1 MVSFL
6 CFDLCFDGQGG
17 LNSISTIGGAENA
30 AQWRK
35 WTLQSCISSTNT
47 IAKRILFD
55 FIVSNLYAVLSMSG
69 WPKLGE
75 TANLLDKFSNMI
87 TEIVNLAVRLNA
99 LAAET
104 AMPGDLQVVTVEEGE
119 DYVSHDMTKDTP
131 EGEWDNMHGDAPY
144 SELVVGC
151 VGLGLKWRE
160 GDMYEAQLV
169 LKPIV
174 VLRKDKTRW

>member
-1 MVSFL
+1 M
-6 CFDLCFDGQGG
+6 
-17 LNSISTIGGAENA
+17 
-30 AQWRK
+30 
-35 WTLQSCISSTNT
+35 
-47 IAKRILFD
+47 
-55 FIVSNLYAVLSMSG
+55 LSMSG

-104 AMPGDLQVVTVEEGE
+104 AMPGDLQVVTVGEGE
-119 DYVSHDMTKDTP
+119 DYVSHDMVKDTP
-131 EGEWDNMHGDAPY
+131 EGEWDNMHCDAPY
-144 SELVVGC
+144 SEAVVGC

-169 LKPIV
+169 LKPRV